1 MRLIDAD
8 ALKAD
13 YGMKDDCK
21 DCEKELQ
28 GYVRQCH
35 YNAVYTKMDFC
46 EWIDSAPT
54 IEPERK
60 PGKWIIYTVSML
72 DGEDCKCSECGQIS
86 CAPYWNFC
94 PNCGA
99 KMENPEDIPMEYFE
113 NGGM

>member
-21 DCEKELQ
+21 DCEKEIQ
-28 GYVRQCH
+28 GYVRECH

-60 PGKWIIYTVSML
+60 KGYWILSDYQVKEDTDNGNYRYYCSNCSHADIHARTV
-72 DGEDCKCSECGQIS
+72 DV
-86 CAPYWNFC
+86 PYCWY
-94 PNCGA
+94 CGA
-99 KMENPEDIPMEYFE
+99 KMEEGD
-113 NGGM
+113 